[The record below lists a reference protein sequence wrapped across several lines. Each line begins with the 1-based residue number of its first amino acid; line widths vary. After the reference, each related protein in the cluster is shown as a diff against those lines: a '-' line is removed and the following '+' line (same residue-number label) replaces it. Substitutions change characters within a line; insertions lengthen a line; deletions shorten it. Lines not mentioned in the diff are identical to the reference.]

1 MRRLPAF
8 VLVALLLCASLSA
21 KRNANTPPARAPK
34 GATPGAIAE
43 VYFWKAKPGKLDDY
57 NRYIREFAEPIDH
70 EAQSRGAF
78 VSVTTY
84 MATKPDAPWTHM
96 RIFILRDAA
105 QQQALA
111 KALDDAKLR
120 LHPDEQERNRQ
131 AAYAE
136 TLRELVSHETPQI
149 MP

>member
-1 MRRLPAF
+1 
-8 VLVALLLCASLSA
+8 
-21 KRNANTPPARAPK
+21 
-34 GATPGAIAE
+34 
-43 VYFWKAKPGKLDDY
+43 
-57 NRYIREFAEPIDH
+57 
-70 EAQSRGAF
+70 
-78 VSVTTY
+78 
-84 MATKPDAPWTHM
+84 M